1 MSAGWSRGL
10 IIGAGA
16 IAAAVW
22 LRGGP
27 LPPGLFESSENE
39 STVIVDRSGEILYEA
54 RGDDGARSVRLSADR
69 PPPALVNATL
79 AAEDHRFWRH
89 PGVDPI
95 AVARAVV
102 HDIRR
107 RGAAEG
113 GSTITQQVAKLL
125 LARRDGATSSR
136 GLIAKLREA

>member
-1 MSAGWSRGL
+1 MSGRWPKGMA
-10 IIGAGA
+10 IGAGA

-22 LRGGP
+22 LRAGP
-27 LPPGLFESSENE
+27 LPPGLLGSSETE

-54 RGDDGARSVRLSADR
+54 RGDDGARSVRLSPDR
-69 PPPALVNATL
+69 LPQALVNATL

-102 HDIRR
+102 HDI
-107 RGAAEG
+107 
-113 GSTITQQVAKLL
+113 
-125 LARRDGATSSR
+125 
-136 GLIAKLREA
+136 